1 MLIWNG
7 SGRITLKELD
17 EHIALLLKRIPE
29 SPGVYQYFNTDGQII
44 YVGKAKNLHRRVNS
58 YFQKDQQTYKTK
70 QLVKHIADIKYIV
83 VNSEQDAFLL
93 ENNLIKQHQPHY
105 NILLKDGKSY
115 PSICITKEAFPRIYK
130 TRNIDKRIG
139 EYFGP
144 YSYSN
149 VVDLLLELIHKL
161 YPLRTCQMA
170 ITKDSIAK
178 NKHKVCLKY
187 HLGTCCGICENK
199 VSQDEYS
206 NWIRFA
212 KQIIQGNAQE
222 IEKELQQQ
230 MLTLSDQMK
239 YEEAALVKEKYELL
253 ERFRSKTVITNTNA
267 GEIDVFGYAEDG
279 DKVYISILHLNHG
292 SIVQGQTVEY
302 RKQMDEPKE
311 EMLAFGMQELRE
323 QLNSQTKEVIVPFI
337 PDVID
342 ENIHIHVAISGDKK
356 KLLDLANRNVE
367 QYKQDRIKQNDKLNP
382 EQRATRILGQ
392 LQSLLQLP
400 TLPVF
405 IDSFDNSNIQG
416 SNPVAGC
423 VVFKKAKPCKSE
435 YKRFQIKTVVGADD
449 YASMR
454 EVVRRRYQHLID
466 DNQPLPNLIIAD
478 GGIGQMHAIREA
490 VEDQLGLN
498 IPIAGLKK
506 DSHHRTQTLLYGFPP
521 AEIDMPVTSEVFRFM
536 TQIQDEVH
544 RFAISYHKSKRSKA
558 QIKSQLDDIQGVGPA
573 YKQKLLRHF
582 GSISKIKSATIDEL
596 TEIVGTSRASSI
608 YEFFNSDLSL

>member
-1 MLIWNG
+1 MLIWHG
-7 SGRITLKELD
+7 GGRITLKELD

-44 YVGKAKNLHRRVNS
+44 YVGKAKNLHRRVSS

-115 PSICITKEAFPRIYK
+115 PSICITKEAYPRIFK
-130 TRNIDKRIG
+130 TRNIDKRVG

-149 VVDLLLELIHKL
+149 VVDILLELIHKL

-199 VSQDEYS
+199 VSQDEYLS
-206 NWIRFA
+206 WIQAA
-212 KQIIQGNAQE
+212 KQIIQGNAHE
-222 IEKELQQQ
+222 IEKDLQRQ
-230 MLTLSDQMK
+230 MMAFSEKME
-239 YEEAALVKEKYELL
+239 YEKAALIKEKYELL

-292 SIVQGQTVEY
+292 SIVKGQTVEY
-302 RKQMDEPKE
+302 RKQMDELKE

-323 QLNSQTKEVIVPFI
+323 QLGSQTKEVIVPFI

-342 ENIHIHVAISGDKK
+342 ENLHIHVAISGDKK
-356 KLLDLANRNVE
+356 RLLDLANRNVE

-435 YKRFQIKTVVGADD
+435 YKRFQIKTVEGADD

-466 DNQPLPNLIIAD
+466 ENQPLPNLIIAD

-490 VEDQLGLN
+490 VEDQLGLQ

-521 AEIDMPVTSEVFRFM
+521 AEIDMPITSEVFRFM

-544 RFAISYHKSKRSKA
+544 RFAITYHKRQRSKA

-573 YKQKLLRHF
+573 MKQKLLQNF

-596 TEIVGTSRASSI
+596 TKIVGTSRASSI
-608 YEFFNSDLSL
+608 YEFFNGNLSL

>member
-1 MLIWNG
+1 M
-7 SGRITLKELD
+7 KQKD
-17 EHIALLLKRIPE
+17 EHITLLLKRIPE
-29 SPGVYQYFNTDGQII
+29 NPGVYQYFNTDGQII

-83 VNSEQDAFLL
+83 VDSEQDAFLL

-115 PSICITKEAFPRIYK
+115 PSMCITKEDYPRIFK
-130 TRNIDKRIG
+130 TRTIDKKIG
-139 EYFGP
+139 DYFGP
-144 YSYSN
+144 FSYGN
-149 VVDLLLELIHKL
+149 TVDLFLELIHKL
-161 YPLRTCQMA
+161 YPIRTCKMLL
-170 ITKDSIAK
+170 TKDSVTK
-178 NKHKVCLKY
+178 QKHKVCLKY

-199 VSQDEYS
+199 VSKEIY
-206 NWIRFA
+206 NEWISQA
-212 KQIIQGNAQE
+212 KKIIQGNAHE
-222 IEKELQQQ
+222 IEKDLQQK
-230 MLTLSDQMK
+230 MLTLSEQMK
-239 YEEAALVKEKYELL
+239 YEQAATVKEKYELL
-253 ERFRSKTVITNTNA
+253 ERFRSKTVITNTKA

-279 DKVYISILHLNHG
+279 EKVYISILHLNNG

-302 RKQMDEPKE
+302 RKQLDEPKE

-323 QLNSQTKEVIVPFI
+323 QIGSKTKEVIVPFI

-342 ENIHIHVAISGDKK
+342 ENLHVNIANSGDKK
-356 KLLDLANRNVE
+356 KLLDLANHNVE

-382 EQRATRILGQ
+382 DQRATRILGQ

-416 SNPVAGC
+416 SSPVAGC

-435 YKRFQIKTVVGADD
+435 YKRFQIKTVSGPDD

-454 EVVRRRYQHLID
+454 EVVRRRYQDLID
-466 DNQPLPNLIIAD
+466 NNQPLPNLIIAD

-490 VEDQLGLN
+490 VEDQLGLH

-506 DSHHRTQTLLYGFPP
+506 DTHHRTQTLLYGFPP
-521 AEIDMPVTSEVFRFM
+521 VEIDMPITSEIFRFM
-536 TQIQDEVH
+536 VQIQDEVH
-544 RFAISYHKSKRSKA
+544 RFAISYHKNKRSKA
-558 QIKSQLDDIQGVGPA
+558 QIKSQLDDIQGVGPII
-573 YKQKLLRHF
+573 KQKLLRHF
-582 GSISKIKSATIDEL
+582 GSVTKIKSATIDEL
-596 TEIVGTSRASSI
+596 AQIVGTSRASTI
-608 YEFFNSDLSL
+608 YEYFQANLSL

>member
-1 MLIWNG
+1 MPNIDN
-7 SGRITLKELD
+7 
-17 EHIALLLKRIPE
+17 HIALLLKRIPE
-29 SPGVYQYFNTDGQII
+29 NPGVYQYFNKDGQII

-115 PSICITKEAFPRIYK
+115 PSICITKEAFPRIFK

-187 HLGTCCGICENK
+187 HIGTCCGICENK
-199 VSQDEYS
+199 VSQDEYT
-206 NWIRFA
+206 NWIRSA

-292 SIVQGQTVEY
+292 SIVKGQTVEY
-302 RKQMDEPKE
+302 HKQLDEPKE

-342 ENIHIHVAISGDKK
+342 ENLHIHVAISGDKK

-392 LQSLLQLP
+392 LQTLLQLP

-466 DNQPLPNLIIAD
+466 ENQPLPNLIIAD

-521 AEIDMPVTSEVFRFM
+521 AEIDMPITSEVFRFM

-596 TEIVGTSRASSI
+596 TQIVGTSRASSI
-608 YEFFNSDLSL
+608 YEFFNGNLSP

>member
-1 MLIWNG
+1 MKG
-7 SGRITLKELD
+7 LD
-17 EHIALLLKRIPE
+17 EHIDLLLKRIPE
-29 SPGVYQYFNTDGQII
+29 NPGVYQYFNADGQII
-44 YVGKAKNLHRRVNS
+44 YVGKAKNLHKRVNS

-115 PSICITKEAFPRIYK
+115 PSICITKEAFPRIFK

-144 YSYSN
+144 YSYGNSL
-149 VVDLLLELIHKL
+149 DLLLELIHKL
-161 YPLRTCQMA
+161 FPLRTCHMP
-170 ITKDSIAK
+170 ITKDGIDK
-178 NKHKVCLKY
+178 NKYKVCLKY

-199 VSQDEYS
+199 VSAEEY
-206 NWIRFA
+206 NQWINQA
-212 KQIIQGNAQE
+212 KKIIRGDAQE
-222 IEKELQQQ
+222 IEKDLLRQMAEL
-230 MLTLSDQMK
+230 SEQMK

-253 ERFRSKTVITNTNA
+253 EQFRSKTVITNTNA

-311 EMLAFGMQELRE
+311 EMLAFGMKELRE
-323 QLNSQTKEVIVPFI
+323 QLGSRTSEVIVPFI

-342 ENIHIHVAISGDKK
+342 ENLHIHVAISGDKK

-466 DNQPLPNLIIAD
+466 ENQPLPNLIIAD
-478 GGIGQMHAIREA
+478 GGIGQMQAIREA
-490 VEDQLGLN
+490 IEDQLGLN

-521 AEIDMPVTSEVFRFM
+521 AEIDMPITSEVFRFM

-596 TEIVGTSRASSI
+596 TEIVGTSRASRI
-608 YEFFNSDLSL
+608 YEFFNGNLSL